1 MVAVA
6 ARNLDDAKKFAD
18 VHKIKKAYGSYEE
31 LAKDTEVQ
39 VVYIG
44 TINTTHLPVAKLM
57 LENGKHLLVEKPLGM
72 NLKQVN
78 EMIDLAKKKNLFLME
93 AVWSRFLPSYQFVQ
107 KQIKDGVIG
116 DVKHVA
122 VNFGVV
128 IGDVDRV
135 AKKSMG
141 GGTMLDIG
149 IYCLNIVEFVFDG
162 EKPEKVLAVGHL
174 NQEGVDESVSA
185 SLLFKNCKSFKFSF
199 QILFS
204 I

>member
-31 LAKDTEVQ
+31 LAKDSEVE

-57 LENGKHLLVEKPLGM
+57 LEHGKHLLVEKPLGM

-93 AVWSRFLPSYQFVQ
+93 AVWSRFLPSYQFVI
-107 KQIKDGVIG
+107 KQIQDGVIG
-116 DVKHVA
+116 HVKHVFSS
-122 VNFGVV
+122 FGFP
-128 IGDVDRV
+128 IDDPT
-135 AKKSMG
+135 KKQLSFM
-141 GGTMLDIG
+141 DIG
-149 IYCLNIVEFVFDG
+149 IYCININEMVFDG
-162 EKPEKVLAVGHL
+162 EKPEKISAIGHL
-174 NQEGVDESVSA
+174 DCNGIDFNVNA
-185 SLLFKNCKSFKFSF
+185 SLLFKNGKKKYFLPKNF
-199 QILFS
+199 
-204 I
+204 

>member
-1 MVAVA
+1 MLILITIKL
-6 ARNLDDAKKFAD
+6 NL
-18 VHKIKKAYGSYEE
+18 I
-31 LAKDTEVQ
+31 
-39 VVYIG
+39 
-44 TINTTHLPVAKLM
+44 
-57 LENGKHLLVEKPLGM
+57 
-72 NLKQVN
+72 
-78 EMIDLAKKKNLFLME
+78 
-93 AVWSRFLPSYQFVQ
+93 PSYQFFQ

-116 DVKHVA
+116 DVKHVSA
-122 VNFGVV
+122 NFGVV

-185 SLLFKNCKSFKFSF
+185 SFLFKNCKLFK
-199 QILFS
+199 
-204 I
+204 